1 MPGRGRPP
9 SKAEWSRERDQRRR
23 EAEFTRV
30 TDDGQLRG
38 PDLPDSITW
47 HDRTLAWWDNWRRSP
62 LSQTF
67 TTTDWDFLL
76 DTAVLHNDLWAGN
89 TGVAAELRLRVA
101 KFGASPEDRLRLKVE
116 VTDEVAAAK
125 AEPRVD
131 SDRKARLVAVANA

>member
-1 MPGRGRPP
+1 VKV
-9 SKAEWSRERDQRRR
+9 S
-23 EAEFTRV
+23 
-30 TDDGQLRG
+30 DDGQLRG
-38 PDLPDSITW
+38 PVLPDSISW

-116 VTDEVAAAK
+116 VTDEVAAARL
-125 AEPRVD
+125 EPRVNA
-131 SDRKARLVAVANA
+131 DRKARLVAVANA

>member
-1 MPGRGRPP
+1 MPGKGRTP
-9 SKAEWSRERDQRRR
+9 SKTEWSRERDQRRR
-23 EAEFTRV
+23 EAEFV
-30 TDDGQLRG
+30 KVSDDGQLRG
-38 PDLPDSITW
+38 PVLPESTTW
-47 HDRTLAWWDNWRRSP
+47 HERTLAWWDNWRRSP

-76 DTAVLHNDLWAGN
+76 DTALLHNDLWAGN